1 MPIMGA
7 EGFGIYLWGAIKIMG
22 YGMASYT
29 DLLKEISLSEV
40 MKHVV
45 NITNIGQ
52 KLAGSPEELVFVDYI
67 KKALDQYG
75 VKYEVFEHPGY
86 VSRPST
92 CELEVV
98 HPVSLEVPCRTYAH
112 SAQTPEEG
120 IEGEVV
126 YVGAGGLE
134 DYANKNVT
142 GKITLAELSYAP
154 PRPEKVRIAQEMGA
168 IAQIQI
174 NWGLEERRILPYGTV
189 KSIWGLPT
197 RDQIH
202 RITRI
207 PAVAVTKAD
216 GKHLKELLETH
227 GSLKVKLKTVAWSGY
242 LPIRDI
248 VAYIEGSSD
257 KFVVVHGHYDCW
269 GPGATDNATGNALL
283 LELAR
288 IFSKFRGGLKR
299 GLKIAWWS
307 GHETGI
313 MSGSSWYVDNFWDEL
328 REGCIAWINVDSPG
342 MRGTDKFMVRSSE
355 ELQPFWVKVIR
366 GVDKTEPE
374 EVLRVMK
381 VGDQSA
387 LGVGVPSA
395 SVNTMFPRDVI
406 IKEVGRYTP
415 VYLGWWYHSDE
426 DTLDKVDEAVLE
438 RSVRVYVAAVHEL
451 TTAPVL
457 PYDHTKSISAIR
469 EAFKEAEGRMKEAKI
484 DLARFKKC
492 ATLLERLANYSSLL
506 NDLAGSVAIRQ
517 DPQLLEK
524 LNNLLLRYS
533 RTLIPILYVYDVRY
547 RQDPYGLSYL
557 NYPVPKLQVLR
568 DMLKVEKD
576 TPEYIMMQTELVRN
590 VNELCDMIE
599 DLIEYTRMHL
609 Y

>member
-1 MPIMGA
+1 MGFPI
-7 EGFGIYLWGAIKIMG
+7 
-22 YGMASYT
+22 
-29 DLLKEISLSEV
+29 DPLKEISLSEV

-52 KLAGSPEELVFVDYI
+52 KLAGSAEESIFVDYI
-67 KKALDQYG
+67 RKTLDSYG
-75 VKYEVFEHPGY
+75 VKYEVYEHPGY

-92 CELEVV
+92 CELEVI
-98 HPVSLEVPCRTYAH
+98 HPVQLKVPCRTYAH

-134 DYANKNVT
+134 DYLGKSVS

-154 PRPEKVRIAQEMGA
+154 PRPEKVRIAQERGA

-197 RDQIH
+197 RDQVN

-207 PAVAVTKAD
+207 PALAVTKAD
-216 GKHLKELLETH
+216 GKYLKEVLDAH
-227 GSLKVKLKTVAWSGY
+227 GSLKVRLKTVAWSGY
-242 LPIRDI
+242 MPIHDI
-248 VAYIEGSSD
+248 VAYIDGAVD
-257 KFVVVHGHYDCW
+257 KKFVVVHGHYDCW

-288 IFSKFRGGLKR
+288 VFNELKGSMKR
-299 GLKIAWWS
+299 GLRVAWWS

-328 REGCIAWINVDSPG
+328 REGCVAWINVDSPG
-342 MRGTDKFMVRSSE
+342 MKGTDKFMVRSSE
-355 ELQPFWVKVIR
+355 ELQPFWVKIIR
-366 GVDKTEPE
+366 SADKSEPE

-381 VGDQSA
+381 VGDQSV

-406 IKEVGRYTP
+406 IREVGRYTP

-426 DTLDKVDEAVLE
+426 DTLDKVDEVALE
-438 RSVRVYVAAVHEL
+438 RSIKVHVSAVHEL
-451 TTAPVL
+451 TTAPIL
-457 PYDHTKSISAIR
+457 PYDFSKSTNVVR
-469 EAFKEAEGRMKEAKI
+469 EAFREAETRMSEAGI
-484 DLARFKKC
+484 ILGRFKKC
-492 ATLLERLANYSSLL
+492 MSSVEKLSNYSSIL
-506 NDLAGSVAIRQ
+506 NDLTSSAAIRL
-517 DPQLLEK
+517 DSKLVEK
-524 LNNLLLRYS
+524 LNALLIKYS
-533 RTLIPILYVYDVRY
+533 RTLVPMLYVYDVRY

-557 NYPVPKLQVLR
+557 NFPVPKLQVLR
-568 DMLKVEKD
+568 DLLKVEKSS
-576 TPEYIMMQTELVRN
+576 PEHVMILTEYTRN
-590 VNELCDMIE
+590 INELCDMIDE
-599 DLIEYTRMHL
+599 LIEYTSMYL